1 MPPVSNRQR
10 IARILLDSDKPLTAE
25 QILANWTASRV
36 PTRGTVSMLLSSHKE
51 YIAVKSP
58 KGKPISY
65 THIDHR
71 MLASGEE
78 E

>member
-1 MPPVSNRQR
+1 MPAVSFKQR
-10 IARILLDSDKPLTAE
+10 IARILLDSDKPLTAN
-25 QILANWTASRV
+25 QVLANWTARIA
-36 PTRGTVSMLLSSHKE
+36 PTRGKVSMIMSSHKE
-51 YIAVKSP
+51 FVAVDSP
-58 KGKPISY
+58 KGQPISY